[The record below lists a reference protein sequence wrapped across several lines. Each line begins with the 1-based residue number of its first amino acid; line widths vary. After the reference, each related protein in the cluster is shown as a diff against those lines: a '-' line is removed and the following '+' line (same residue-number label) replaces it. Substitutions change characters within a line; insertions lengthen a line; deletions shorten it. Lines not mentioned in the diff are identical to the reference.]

1 MYYRSVHA
9 YSPNHPHCNLL
20 WPHKFNESFKTHSLF
35 LVRGHLHLAPALG
48 GGGYG
53 DSPRAH
59 ALTRVAHHPPLY
71 SAAEK
76 FAIEALLRSVQVL
89 RSLKVAH

>member
-1 MYYRSVHA
+1 MRAGDRHIRHRQEQGQDGDGQVPCTRVFYTT
-9 YSPNHPHCNLL
+9 
-20 WPHKFNESFKTHSLF
+20 KFSIKNSLF

-76 FAIEALLRSVQVL
+76 FAIEAS
-89 RSLKVAH
+89 